1 MKIDHI
7 YNEDCLDTM
16 ARMEDGFLDLVI
28 TSPPY
33 NIGGMHTNGK
43 QHGTYANNDMPEK
56 EYQDW
61 QIKILNELFRVT
73 KEGGSLFYNHKVR
86 IKNGVAI
93 HPLEWVL
100 KSDWI
105 LKQEIT
111 WDMGGSANCDKI
123 RFFPF
128 SERIYWLVKNPK
140 TKVQNDLRLS
150 DIWRVVP
157 THKRGEIGHIAV
169 MPDRIVENI
178 LSSIDADLV
187 YDPFMGSGTT
197 ARVCVKMGRKFIG
210 SEVSSDY
217 CQVIEER
224 LSSLIQYQPEEG
236 TEQEAEPLTLFDL
249 LNIEGQK

>member
-43 QHGTYANNDMPEK
+43 QHGTYANNDMPEDD
-56 EYQDW
+56 YQDW